1 MNWKDL
7 KENKKFIIICLSA
20 VGCITVSVYLLLKNC
35 DVVVS
40 ALGVFI
46 GFFSEVI
53 IGGILAYLINPIA
66 LTIQKKVFRSKLKG
80 GSWILSVTIAL
91 IIVLFLIGF
100 LLGLV
105 LPQLIDS
112 ISSFADQFAKY
123 YPALTQE
130 LTDMGI
136 DLSRLGISTGKI
148 TGMKDTVAA
157 VSSFALDNS
166 SQILDVLLGAGKGL
180 LSFGLAV
187 IMAIY
192 FIGSKDDIKAGSVRL
207 LRALVN
213 EKRADKVIAFLA
225 ECSHIFLHYTYF
237 SLIEGVLIGAIN
249 AVFMLI
255 MGMPYVSLVSVVV
268 GITNLIPTIG
278 PLIGGVI
285 GGFVILVENPVQ
297 ALIFIIF
304 TIILQFFDGYILKPK
319 LFGNSLGV
327 SGTLIMVAFL
337 VGGNMF
343 GIVGMLLSIPGIA
356 IIDMIYHEYIIKG
369 LEQRRR
375 AKDSSDPGQ
384 KEDV

>member
-1 MNWKDL
+1 MNWKDF

-20 VGCITVSVYLLLKNC
+20 VGCITVAVYLLLKNC

-40 ALGVFI
+40 ALGVFV

-66 LTIQKKVFRSKLKG
+66 ITIQKKVFRSKKKG
-80 GSWILSVTIAL
+80 GSWVLSVTAAL
-91 IIVLFLIGF
+91 IIVLSLIGF

-105 LPQLIDS
+105 LPQLIGS
-112 ISSFADQFAKY
+112 VMSFADRFAKY
-123 YPALTQE
+123 YPALTQRI
-130 LTDMGI
+130 TDMGI
-136 DLSRLGISTGKI
+136 DLSRLGISSGKI
-148 TGMKDTVAA
+148 MGMKDTVAA

-166 SQILDVLLGAGKGL
+166 SQILDVLMGAGKGVV
-180 LSFGLAV
+180 SFALAI

-192 FIGSKDDIKAGSVRL
+192 FIGSKDEIKAGSVRL
-207 LRALVN
+207 LKALVS
-213 EKRADKVIAFLA
+213 EKRANNVMAFLT
-225 ECSHIFLHYTYF
+225 ECSRIFLHYTYF

-249 AVFMLI
+249 AIFMLI

-268 GITNLIPTIG
+268 GMTNLIPTIG
-278 PLIGGVI
+278 PLIGGAI
-285 GGFVILVENPVQ
+285 GAFVILMENPMQ
-297 ALIFIIF
+297 ALIFLIF

-369 LEQRRR
+369 LERRR
-375 AKDSSDPGQ
+375 SAKDAQ
-384 KEDV
+384 E

>member
-7 KENKKFIIICLSA
+7 KDNKKLIILCLSV
-20 VGCITVSVYLLLKNC
+20 VGCITVAVYLLLRNC
-35 DVVVS
+35 GVVAS

-66 LTIQKKVFRSKLKG
+66 LAIQKKVFRSKLKG
-80 GSWILSVTIAL
+80 GGWVLSVTIAV
-91 IIVLFLIGF
+91 IIVLFLIAF
-100 LLGLV
+100 LLGMV
-105 LPQLIDS
+105 LPQLIAS
-112 ISSFADQFAKY
+112 ISSFADRFAKY
-123 YPALTQE
+123 YPTLTRE

-136 DLSRLGISTGKI
+136 DLSRIGISSGKI
-148 TGMKDTVAA
+148 MGMKDTVAA

-166 SQILDVLLGAGKGL
+166 SQIMDVLLGAGKGL
-180 LSFGLAV
+180 MSFVLAV

-207 LRALVN
+207 LNALVS
-213 EKRADKVIAFLA
+213 EKRADNVIAFLG
-225 ECSHIFLHYTYF
+225 ECSRIFLHYTYF

-278 PLIGGVI
+278 PLIGGAI
-285 GGFVILVENPVQ
+285 GAFVILMENPIQ
-297 ALIFIIF
+297 ALIFLIF
-304 TIILQFFDGYILKPK
+304 TVILQFFDGYILKPK

-343 GIVGMLLSIPGIA
+343 GIIGMLLSIPGIA

-369 LEQRRR
+369 LESRRR
-375 AKDSSDPGQ
+375 AKDSDEKP
-384 KEDV
+384 

>member
-7 KENKKFIIICLSA
+7 KENKRFIIICLSA
-20 VGCITVSVYLLLKNC
+20 VGCITVAVYLLLKNC

-66 LTIQKKVFRSKLKG
+66 LTIQKKVFRSKLKRG
-80 GSWILSVTIAL
+80 GWVMSVTAAL

-112 ISSFADQFAKY
+112 VMAFADQFARY
-123 YPALTQE
+123 YPALTQQ

-136 DLSRLGISTGKI
+136 DLSKLGISSGKI
-148 TGMKDTVAA
+148 MGMKDTVAA
-157 VSSFALDNS
+157 LSSFALDNG
-166 SQILDVLLGAGKGL
+166 SQILEVLLGAGKGGV
-180 LSFGLAV
+180 SFALAV

-192 FIGSKDDIKAGSVRL
+192 FIGSKDDIKVGSIRL
-207 LRALVN
+207 LKALVN
-213 EKRADKVIAFLA
+213 EKRADKVVAFLK
-225 ECSHIFLHYTYF
+225 ECSRIFLHYTYF

-255 MGMPYVSLVSVVV
+255 MGLPYVSLVSVVV
-268 GITNLIPTIG
+268 GMTNLIPTIG

-285 GGFVILVENPVQ
+285 GAFVILMENPMQ
-297 ALIFIIF
+297 ALIFLIF

-356 IIDMIYHEYIIKG
+356 IIDMIYHEYILKG
-369 LEQRRR
+369 LENRRK
-375 AKDSSDPGQ
+375 AKDS
-384 KEDV
+384 KE

>member
-1 MNWKDL
+1 MIL
-7 KENKKFIIICLSA
+7 CLSV
-20 VGCITVSVYLLLKNC
+20 VGCITVATYLILKNC
-35 DVVVS
+35 NVVVS

-46 GFFSEVI
+46 GFFSEVL
-53 IGGILAYLINPIA
+53 IGGILAYLMNPIA

-80 GSWILSVTIAL
+80 GSWVLSVTAAL

-105 LPQLIDS
+105 LPQLIAS
-112 ISSFADQFAKY
+112 IAAFADQFAKY
-123 YPALTQE
+123 YPALTKQI
-130 LTDMGI
+130 TDWGI
-136 DLSRLGISTGKI
+136 DLTRIGISSGNVMD
-148 TGMKDTVAA
+148 MKDTVAA

-180 LSFGLAV
+180 ASFALAV
-187 IMAIY
+187 IMAVY

-207 LRALVN
+207 LKALVN
-213 EKRADKVIAFLA
+213 EKRADQVIDFLGK
-225 ECSHIFLHYTYF
+225 CSHIFLHYTYF

-249 AVFMLI
+249 AIFMLI
-255 MGMPYVSLVSVVV
+255 MQMPYISLVSVVV

-278 PLIGGVI
+278 PLIGGAI
-285 GGFVILVENPVQ
+285 GAFVILMENPMQ
-297 ALIFIIF
+297 ALIFLIF

-343 GIVGMLLSIPGIA
+343 GIIGMLLSIPGIA
-356 IIDMIYHEYIIKG
+356 IIDMIYHDYIIKG
-369 LEQRRR
+369 LENRRK
-375 AKDSSDPGQ
+375 AKDS
-384 KEDV
+384 KE

>member
-7 KENKKFIIICLSA
+7 KENRKFIIICLSM
-20 VGCITVSVYLLLKNC
+20 VGCITVAVYLLLKNC

-40 ALGVFI
+40 TLGVFI

-66 LTIQKKVFRSKLKG
+66 LAIQNKVFRSKKKG
-80 GSWILSVTIAL
+80 GSWVLSVTVAL
-91 IIVLFLIGF
+91 IIVLFLIAF

-105 LPQLIDS
+105 LPQLISS
-112 ISSFADQFAKY
+112 ISAFADQFAKY
-123 YPALTQE
+123 YPALTRE

-136 DLSRLGISTGKI
+136 DLSKLGISSGK
-148 TGMKDTVAA
+148 TMGMKDTVAA
-157 VSSFALDNS
+157 VSAFALDNG
-166 SQILDVLLGAGKGL
+166 SQILDVLLGAGKGVA
-180 LSFGLAV
+180 SFVLAV

-207 LRALVN
+207 LKALAS
-213 EKRADKVIAFLA
+213 EKRADSVVDFLGR
-225 ECSHIFLHYTYF
+225 CSDIFLHYTYF
-237 SLIEGVLIGAIN
+237 SLIEGVLIGVIN
-249 AVFMLI
+249 AIFMAI
-255 MGMPYVSLVSVVV
+255 MGMPFVSLVSVVV

-278 PLIGGVI
+278 PLIGGAI
-285 GGFVILVENPVQ
+285 GAFVILMENPMQ
-297 ALIFIIF
+297 ALIFLIF

-356 IIDMIYHEYIIKG
+356 IIDMIYNEYIIKG
-369 LEQRRR
+369 LENRRR
-375 AKDSSDPGQ
+375 AKDS
-384 KEDV
+384 KE